1 MLFIEPQAPIAT
13 VVYPCTLKDVHSAS
27 CIDNIIVSKLIPTI
41 HSGIIIEDVS
51 DHFPVFYCFSEQTQ
65 KHTKAK
71 PNSSPPSSS
80 CPSFTN
86 FSKENVDKLKNK
98 LNEHDWE
105 DFLLIPN
112 PSDAAASLNNFRSN

>member
-65 KHTKAK
+65 KNQTLPHRPRLAHRSQIFPRKM
-71 PNSSPPSSS
+71 
-80 CPSFTN
+80 
-86 FSKENVDKLKNK
+86 
-98 LNEHDWE
+98 
-105 DFLLIPN
+105 LIN
-112 PSDAAASLNNFRSN
+112 LRIN